1 MTWDRPG
8 RQAHSKNRNSGILCF
23 GYIVPILA
31 TPIFSFMAV
40 RRLKNMAC
48 YLMYDEEM
56 KHLRTLLD
64 TVSTD
69 EESLFDDKEEIDD
82 DEEYNSNHDS
92 STDSDADIEVDIDLS
107 NENDFYVGQDKITT
121 WKKKK
126 FRTNIQVSEKK
137 YNNETS

>member
-23 GYIVPILA
+23 WYIMPIVPILA
-31 TPIFSFMAV
+31 TQIFSFMAV

-48 YLMYDEEM
+48 YLMYDVEM

-69 EESLFDDKEEIDD
+69 EECLFDEEEIDD

-92 STDSDADIEVDIDLS
+92 STDSDTDIEVDIDLS

-121 WKKKK
+121 W
-126 FRTNIQVSEKK
+126 EKREIS
-137 YNNETS
+137 N